1 MIYIETFNYNT
12 IEYTSFYLC
21 ISQKIIQVFNENI
34 QMAILTIL
42 VVSALTTIK
51 LIDDTSELVTL
62 VIFEPN
68 LET

>member
-21 ISQKIIQVFNENI
+21 ILQIIQVFNENI

>member
-1 MIYIETFNYNT
+1 
-12 IEYTSFYLC
+12 
-21 ISQKIIQVFNENI
+21 
-34 QMAILTIL
+34 MAILTIL